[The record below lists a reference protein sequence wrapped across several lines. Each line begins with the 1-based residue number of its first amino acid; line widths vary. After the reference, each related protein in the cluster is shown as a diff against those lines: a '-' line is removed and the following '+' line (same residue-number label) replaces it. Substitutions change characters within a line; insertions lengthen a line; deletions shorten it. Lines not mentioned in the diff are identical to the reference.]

1 LINNKKRKKIIGGL
15 MILPSLSVII
25 IITMFVIINT
35 FMESLGYIPELSF
48 NNFTF
53 KYYRELFADS
63 VFLNSLYY
71 SFKISLISA
80 IIATVLG
87 GYLGYYISK
96 SNNKFLNILYRLP
109 ILLSY
114 VAAAALIY
122 TTYSDKG
129 LLFHIIS
136 LLGFNEIDIN
146 LIFNS
151 SGIAVIL
158 LNIFKGMP
166 FIAFSV
172 APIFMKADKNYRF
185 VAQNLGSTRF
195 QYIIKILLPLA
206 KRAICTSFLVIFNF
220 NMFTYEGFYYLGPSN
235 PISIGVYAYKTYVSA
250 DLSNRIYG
258 MAINMIM
265 ILISLVLCVFYY
277 KMIKKDGQEEVR

>member
-1 LINNKKRKKIIGGL
+1 

-63 VFLNSLYY
+63 VFLSSLCY

-87 GYLGYYISK
+87 SYLGYYISK

-265 ILISLVLCVFYY
+265 ILISLVLCAFYY

>member
-1 LINNKKRKKIIGGL
+1 

-87 GYLGYYISK
+87 SYLGYYISK

-195 QYIIKILLPLA
+195 QYIIKILLPIA
-206 KRAICTSFLVIFNF
+206 KRAIFTSFLVIFNF

-277 KMIKKDGQEEVR
+277 KMIKKDGQEEVRW

>member
-1 LINNKKRKKIIGGL
+1 

-25 IITMFVIINT
+25 TITMFVIINT

-53 KYYRELFADS
+53 KYYGELFTDHI
-63 VFLNSLYY
+63 FLNSLYY

-80 IIATVLG
+80 VIATILG
-87 GYLGYYISK
+87 SYLGYYISK

-136 LLGFNEIDIN
+136 LLGFTEADIN
-146 LIFNS
+146 VIFNS
-151 SGIAVIL
+151 SGIAVIF

-185 VAQNLGSTRF
+185 VAQNLGCTRF
-195 QYIIKILLPLA
+195 QYVIKILLPLA
-206 KRAICTSFLVIFNF
+206 KRAIFTSFLVIFNF

-235 PISIGVYAYKTYVSA
+235 PISIGVYAYKTYLNA

-265 ILISLVLCVFYY
+265 ILISLILCVLYY
-277 KMIKKDGQEEVR
+277 KMIKEDGQEEVR

>member
-1 LINNKKRKKIIGGL
+1 

-87 GYLGYYISK
+87 SYLGYYISK

-195 QYIIKILLPLA
+195 QYIIKILLPIA
-206 KRAICTSFLVIFNF
+206 KRAIFTSFLVIFNF

>member
-1 LINNKKRKKIIGGL
+1 

-63 VFLNSLYY
+63 AFLNSLYY
-71 SFKISLISA
+71 SFKIALISA
-80 IIATVLG
+80 IIATALG
-87 GYLGYYISK
+87 SYLGYYISK
-96 SNNKFLNILYRLP
+96 LNNKFLNILYRLP

-136 LLGFNEIDIN
+136 LLGFTEVDIN

-172 APIFMKADKNYRF
+172 TPIFMKADKNYRF

-195 QYIIKILLPLA
+195 QYVIKILLPLA
-206 KRAICTSFLVIFNF
+206 KRAIFTSFLVIFNF

-235 PISIGVYAYKTYVSA
+235 PVSIGVYAYKTYLNA

-265 ILISLVLCVFYY
+265 ILISLILCVLYY
-277 KMIKKDGQEEVR
+277 KMIKKDGQEGVR

>member
-1 LINNKKRKKIIGGL
+1 

-80 IIATVLG
+80 ITATVLG
-87 GYLGYYISK
+87 SYLGYYISK

-172 APIFMKADKNYRF
+172 APIFMKVDKNYRF
-185 VAQNLGSTRF
+185 IAQNLGSTRF

-206 KRAICTSFLVIFNF
+206 KRAIFTSFLVIFNF

-235 PISIGVYAYKTYVSA
+235 PMSIGVYAYKTYVSA